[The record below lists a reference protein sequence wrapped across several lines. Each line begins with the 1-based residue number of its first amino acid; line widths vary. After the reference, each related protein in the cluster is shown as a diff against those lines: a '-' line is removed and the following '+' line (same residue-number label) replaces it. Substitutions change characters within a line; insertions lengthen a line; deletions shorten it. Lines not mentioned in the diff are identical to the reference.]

1 MLSTYVDVL
10 GWLGSVAV
18 VAAYSLISLQRL
30 HSRSRIYQWLNLVGS
45 VGLAVNTAYYHAY
58 PSTVV
63 NAVWLLI
70 ACLAL
75 IRIWRASDRAHPVST
90 GSR

>member
-1 MLSTYVDVL
+1 MTPSTYVDMA

-18 VAAYSLISLQRL
+18 VTAYCLISLQKL
-30 HSRSRIYQWLNLVGS
+30 RSNSKIYQWLNLIGS
-45 VGLAVNTAYYHAY
+45 VGLAVNTAYYRAF

-63 NAVWLLI
+63 NIVWLLI

-75 IRIWRASDRAHPVST
+75 IRIWRMPERTATPEI
-90 GSR
+90 